1 MTRNGE
7 ESTEIDGMDLET
19 AINQSDRIDDDRT
32 EFERWEDTDSSEC
45 GHKYADREVEYLK
58 QWDKFTI
65 QTSASTLSVCRK
77 CGFIPE
83 NPRY

>member
-1 MTRNGE
+1 MARNGE
-7 ESTEIDGMDLET
+7 ESTEMDDIDVEG

-32 EFERWEDTDSSEC
+32 EFERWEDTDSSKC
-45 GHKYADREVEYLK
+45 RHKYADRKVEYLK

-65 QTSASTLSVCRK
+65 QTTASTLSVCRK
-77 CGFIPE
+77 CGFFPG